1 VTDVASFALA
11 GIALWLALRGLWR
24 MWRTGLRVTPAP
36 VVDAVLAGAAL
47 GLAVWLAITP
57 TEVVAETLGGVL
69 AWLLERSGLAGAWEW
84 LVERASERLSE
95 RVDALLETLGLR

>member
-1 VTDVASFALA
+1 VTHVASFALA
-11 GIALWLALRGLWR
+11 VIALWLALRGLWR

-47 GLAVWLAITP
+47 GLAVWLAVTP

-84 LVERASERLSE
+84 LVERLSE

>member
-1 VTDVASFALA
+1 VASFALA
-11 GIALWLALRGLWR
+11 VIALWLALRGLWR

-47 GLAVWLAITP
+47 GLAVWLAVTP

-69 AWLLERSGLAGAWEW
+69 AWLLERSGLAGAWES
-84 LVERASERLSE
+84 LVERLSE

>member
-1 VTDVASFALA
+1 MTHVASFALA
-11 GIALWLALRGLWR
+11 VTALWLALRGLWR

-47 GLAVWLAITP
+47 GLAVWLAVTP

-69 AWLLERSGLAGAWEW
+69 AWLLEQSGLAGAWGW
-84 LVERASERLSE
+84 LVERLSE